1 MPFGEGTHSNRR
13 FRPYTLDFYTKV
25 QVWGSLVR
33 ASLQVPSISKAIQK
47 NDDVSSTLLY
57 IKKGE
62 KRRAIKREKSGAK
75 KRGRE
80 RKIYIKKKEKKKR
93 EKEQASPTWPP
104 QTPKCRLTPSRI
116 LLFYTFTVYHQGP
129 WSIQMRY
136 VCGLALVLT

>member
-1 MPFGEGTHSNRR
+1 MPFGKGTHSKRR

-62 KRRAIKREKSGAK
+62 KRRAIKKRKKSGAK
-75 KRGRE
+75 KRERNIYIYIYKRRKRRRE
-80 RKIYIKKKEKKKR
+80 RR
-93 EKEQASPTWPP
+93 S
-104 QTPKCRLTPSRI
+104 RLAPHGHHKHQSAAWLHQEFSSSI
-116 LLFYTFTVYHQGP
+116 PLLFTTKTHGPYTLTV
-129 WSIQMRY
+129 SM
-136 VCGLALVLT
+136 A